1 MKYVFTLLCFS
12 ILACFGQADSII
24 SDQTL
29 LRLQRSIPIE
39 DIIETLSECNCM
51 VLGMRGE
58 LTEKEKRMVT
68 HGQALIFGRTFHEL
82 DSLYQHGNDLMQ
94 LYAFGGICNAHPD
107 SITDEHLKILEKEV
121 MVNIYRQDGGK
132 MPKESISN
140 IAKQMHHSIVVR
152 KKQQEVQLKV
162 EELIESFIMRY
173 SEHPKTYV
181 SKEFYG
187 YHVYSVHNGMT
198 LEKEKGSEVYSIGH
212 RFNIKNKAGET
223 GEFTAW
229 FKVDSDFTI
238 VLIEPEKSGTV
249 SVYPPQLKWWLD
261 TYGREL
267 SLKDRA
273 DLKLNK

>member
-12 ILACFGQADSII
+12 ILACFGQGDSTI

-29 LRLQRSIPIE
+29 KRLQARIPIK
-39 DIIETLSECNCM
+39 DIVTTLSECDCM

-58 LTEKEKRMVT
+58 LTEKEKQMVT
-68 HGQALIFGRTFHEL
+68 HGQALIFGRPFHEL
-82 DSLYQHGNDLMQ
+82 DSLYQHGNDIIQ
-94 LYAFGGICNAHPD
+94 LYAFGGICTAHPD
-107 SITDEHLKILEKEV
+107 SITDAHLKILEKEGT
-121 MVNIYRQDGGK
+121 VNIYRQDGGE

-140 IAKQMHHSIVVR
+140 IAKQMHHSIIVR
-152 KKQQEVQLKV
+152 KKQQAIQVKV
-162 EELIESFIMRY
+162 EELIESFIMHY
-173 SEHPKTYV
+173 SEHPKTYL

-187 YHVYSVHNGMT
+187 YHVYSVHNEVT

-238 VLIEPEKSGTV
+238 VIIEPEKSNRV
-249 SVYPPQLKWWLD
+249 SVYPPQLDWWLNN
-261 TYGREL
+261 YGREL